1 MACENPGRFAAQH
14 KAVRPLPPSR
24 TEDDAAMPLA
34 GPRQPHMDI
43 ALDWLLRLQQ
53 SPDDAA
59 LKADMAAWEQAD
71 PQNAKALRTAQR
83 VWRLT
88 GQLPA
93 STAAQWPALAEPEPE
108 ASPLPA
114 PARPSA
120 GTAPPRRRTLRRIL
134 SLAVAACLLVALA
147 PRLWLM
153 VQADYRSSDG
163 QRSNVTLADGSRV
176 TLDADSA
183 IAVDITPTQ
192 RDVRLLAGQAFFEVA
207 RNPAKP
213 FHVLVGELR
222 VTVTGTAFNV
232 DLTNARVNV
241 AVSHGSVNVEQHP
254 SGRMLSQ
261 AMLAG
266 QTLAYDRRQGST
278 QPGKQPVSQVAAWR
292 GGQLIANN
300 ARLADVVHSLRRYLP
315 GVVMLRDEQLAESR
329 VTGVYNID
337 KPDAALA
344 ALAQAY
350 GGSVQQFGPWL
361 RVISR

>member
-1 MACENPGRFAAQH
+1 MAAETSGSFAGQPRP
-14 KAVRPLPPSR
+14 VRTLPPTL

-93 STAAQWPALAEPEPE
+93 STAAQWPAPAEPQV
-108 ASPLPA
+108 ASRPA
-114 PARPSA
+114 PALPSA
-120 GTAPPRRRTLRRIL
+120 AGAPRRWPLRRL
-134 SLAVAACLLVALA
+134 PGLAVAACLLVALA

-163 QRSNVTLADGSRV
+163 HRSNVTLADGSRV

-183 IAVDITPTQ
+183 ISVNITASQ
-192 RDVRLLAGQAFFEVA
+192 RDMRLLAGQAFFEVA
-207 RNPAKP
+207 RNPARP
-213 FHVLVGELR
+213 FHVLVGEVR

-232 DLTNARVNV
+232 DLSDASIDV
-241 AVSHGSVNVEQHP
+241 AVSHGSVNVDEQP
-254 SGRMLSQ
+254 SGRSLGQ
-261 AMLAG
+261 AMQAG
-266 QTLAYDRRQGST
+266 QQLAYDRKQQST
-278 QPGKQPVSQVAAWR
+278 RAGKQPVSQVAAWR

-300 ARLADVVHSLRRYLP
+300 ARLGDVVHSLGRYLP
-315 GVVMLRDEQLAESR
+315 GAVLLRDEQLANSR

-344 ALAQAY
+344 ALARAY